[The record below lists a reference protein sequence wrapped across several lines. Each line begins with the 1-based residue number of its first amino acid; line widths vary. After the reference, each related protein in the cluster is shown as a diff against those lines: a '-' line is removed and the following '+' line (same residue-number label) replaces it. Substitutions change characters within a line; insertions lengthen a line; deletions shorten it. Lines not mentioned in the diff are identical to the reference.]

1 MSPEFFALAHLVI
14 VLAIL
19 AVLGVAERRGRTRF
33 QSRDGVRYRR
43 LSTAAMLKALRKAK

>member
-1 MSPEFFALAHLVI
+1 MPPEVFALAHLAII
-14 VLAIL
+14 V
-19 AVLGVAERRGRTRF
+19 AVLVGLGVAERRGRTRF